1 MTFEQAKELRYKQI
15 LYCNYHN
22 DCKGNPSKI
31 RVNGKTKLWVRTPER
46 IQVPVKY
53 GLKDCFYITENN
65 LNNFFLTIDE
75 AITNKE

>member
-31 RVNGKTKLWVRTPER
+31 RVNGKTKLWKRTPDK
-46 IQVPVKY
+46 IQVPVIY
-53 GLKDCFYITENN
+53 GLKDYFYITESN

-75 AITNKE
+75 AITNKK